1 MSLQR
6 LKKTLPRSANM
17 SADAG
22 QPMLALQSARDA
34 SPASEPLVSVTN
46 VQKTYFTRQAPV
58 QAVASASVDVARGD
72 FVSLL
77 GPSGCGKSTLLMMIA
92 GLEQPTGGSIRL
104 GGSEIREPSRDI
116 GIVFQDAT
124 LLPWKSAIEN
134 VLFPVRI
141 LKLPIEPYRARAKE
155 LLAMVGLSDF
165 ENKKPSQ
172 LSGGMRQR
180 VAICRALIHD
190 PDILLMDEPFS
201 ALDAISR
208 DQMNVALSEILE
220 TYKKTVIFVTH
231 SIREAA
237 FLSDRVVVM
246 GGRPSTVVLDMKM
259 PFQRPRRFEIEE
271 TPEFVAVC
279 RKLRLT
285 IEEAHNGAA
294 SQIPAAETRGGM
306 IE

>member
-1 MSLQR
+1 
-6 LKKTLPRSANM
+6 
-17 SADAG
+17 
-22 QPMLALQSARDA
+22 MLAAE
-34 SPASEPLVSVTN
+34 PALDVTAAQEPLVSLAN
-46 VQKTYFTRQAPV
+46 VQKTYFTRQAAV
-58 QAVASASVDVARGD
+58 QAVASASVNVARGE

-92 GLEQPTGGSIRL
+92 GLEQPTGGSIQL
-104 GGSEIREPSRDI
+104 GGSAVKEPRREIGVI
-116 GIVFQDAT
+116 FQDAT
-124 LLPWKSAIEN
+124 LLPWKSALEN
-134 VLFPVRI
+134 VLFPARI
-141 LKLPIEPYRARAKE
+141 LKLPIQVYRERALE
-155 LLAMVGLSDF
+155 LLAMVGLAGF
-165 ENKKPSQ
+165 EHKKPSQ

-201 ALDAISR
+201 ALDAITR

-246 GGRPSTVVLDMKM
+246 GGRPSTIVLDEKM
-259 PFQRPRRFEIEE
+259 PFVRPRRFEIEE
-271 TPEFVAVC
+271 TPEFARVC

-285 IEEAHNGAA
+285 IEEAHSGLPSPPGAA
-294 SQIPAAETRGGM
+294 AEKRAGV